1 MQQRLTIFSSHLI
14 FCAQLDVVVNQVKY
28 YQNQWWYHW
37 PEGIL
42 EGTAIIIIILRG
54 EVRKNEMDRTTRV

>member
-1 MQQRLTIFSSHLI
+1 MQQRLTIFSTHLI

-54 EVRKNEMDRTTRV
+54 